1 MLAETLASG
10 IRSNQCQFRQSVRF
24 HQGRG
29 GPGVDQ
35 FFGRAGAAKVIV
47 DTSAV
52 MAILFRELD
61 AELFARA
68 IATASSRRMSVAAL
82 VKTAIVLESRSGPAA
97 GYELDAFLQEAGIQL
112 EPVTADQA
120 QAARRVWRRFGK
132 GNHPAGAELRRLL
145 LLCACGS
152 YS

>member
-1 MLAETLASG
+1 MPHLRMLAETLASG

-24 HQGRG
+24 HQGRGGPG

-82 VKTAIVLESRSGPAA
+82 VETAIVLESRSGPAA

-112 EPVTADQA
+112 
-120 QAARRVWRRFGK
+120 
-132 GNHPAGAELRRLL
+132 
-145 LLCACGS
+145 
-152 YS
+152 